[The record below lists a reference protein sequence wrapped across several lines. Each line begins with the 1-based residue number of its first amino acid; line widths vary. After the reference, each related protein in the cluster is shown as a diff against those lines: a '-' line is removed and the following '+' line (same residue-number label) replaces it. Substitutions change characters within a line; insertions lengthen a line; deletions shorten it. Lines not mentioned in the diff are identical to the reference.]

1 MSSVL
6 QIAAV
11 PVVVQAGSPLTTG
24 LVLAG
29 FVGGAWLAWRAYA
42 RQWALGLGAV
52 SVLPAQTL
60 IQQLGWPLLASAGA
74 LVLVV
79 AWNRWSR
86 TASTV
91 TRWGARARR
100 KSGVASSIDVFRK
113 ASRWPMR
120 RSART
125 VRPSLGERSWWA
137 RRRMATSEVAAL
149 LCRVGVQRVWSSV
162 ENVIVVFGGPRMGKS
177 THLVGR
183 IIDAPGA
190 VLVTSTR
197 TDLFEDT
204 RQLRQQRG
212 PVLVFNPAGLAGIDS
227 TITFNPLTGC
237 ADPVTAS
244 ERAHDMIAAA
254 GPLGANSS
262 GGDRAYW
269 DGQARRVLAAFL
281 HAAALGGVPM
291 AQVAN
296 WVADPDFATGQLS
309 QLLRQSP
316 EPGFASD
323 AEQFLS
329 TNDRTRTSITSTIM
343 PALAWLTHPAAAR
356 AATGEQLFNVAW
368 LLEQRATV
376 YLLGGEEAALAPLVC
391 ALTGYI
397 AREAR
402 RIAAHQPGGRLDPP
416 LTMVLDEAA
425 LICPIPLDR
434 WSADMGGRGVCIIA
448 AFQSRAQLIDRY
460 GPARAATILN
470 NAASKVLFGG
480 TSDRDDLQFWS
491 TLAGDRDEPVTSTD
505 IHRRGVS
512 RTTRRVPVLAPA
524 QLSQLPKHRVVVFTS
539 GMPPVVGWA
548 ERAWTRADVRAVQRP
563 DALGVRIRAWRRR
576 AVAAGLSWTT
586 DAGVWLA
593 TASGRGTSAVSRA
606 TTWLCAELVALIAR
620 FCGPFIAG
628 TAIAPADSAP
638 EPTPANPIPTDVS
651 GAQVIPF
658 PADEWPVDA
667 PPPAWLP
674 VSDWPSDDRH
684 PDNDAGRWN

>member
-6 QIAAV
+6 QVAST
-11 PVVVQAGSPLTTG
+11 PVVVQASTPLTTG

-52 SVLPAQTL
+52 SVLPALTL

-91 TRWGARARR
+91 TRWGARVRR

-120 RSART
+120 RTAGT
-125 VRPSLGERSWWA
+125 VRPSLAGRSWWA
-137 RRRMATSEVAAL
+137 RRRIATSEVAAL
-149 LCRVGVQRVWSSV
+149 LCRVGVQRVWSSI
-162 ENVIVVFGGPRMGKS
+162 EHVIVVFGGPRMGKS

-204 RQLRQQRG
+204 CQLRQDRG

-254 GPLGANSS
+254 GPLGGTSV

-269 DGQARRVLAAFL
+269 DGQACRVLAAFL

-291 AQVAN
+291 AQVAR
-296 WVADPDFATGQLS
+296 WVADPDVATGQLS

-316 EPGFASD
+316 EPGFAAD

-343 PALAWLTHPAAAR
+343 PALAWLTHPAAAH
-356 AATGEQLFNVAW
+356 AATGAQPFDVGW

-391 ALTGYI
+391 ALTGNI

-402 RIAAHQPGGRLDPP
+402 RIAARRPGGRLDPP

-425 LICPIPLDR
+425 LICPIPLDQ
-434 WSADMGGRGVCIIA
+434 WSADMGGRGVCIIG

-512 RTTRRVPVLAPA
+512 RTVRRVPVLAPA

-548 ERAWTRADVRAVQRP
+548 ERAWTRADVQAVQRP
-563 DALGVRIRAWRRR
+563 DALRVRARAWNRRMAAAGRGR
-576 AVAAGLSWTT
+576 AVRT
-586 DAGVWLA
+586 GVSLA
-593 TASGRGTSAVSRA
+593 TAGRRATSAATRA
-606 TTWLCAELVALIAR
+606 TAWLCAELLAVAGR
-620 FCGPFIAG
+620 FCGLF
-628 TAIAPADSAP
+628 TAHAANARPATAPETAMAAPVPAD
-638 EPTPANPIPTDVS
+638 TAN
-651 GAQVIPF
+651 AQVIPL
-658 PADEWPVDA
+658 PTKEWPVEA
-667 PPPAWLP
+667 PAPAWLP
-674 VSDWPSDDRH
+674 VADWPSDDGH
-684 PDNDAGRWN
+684 PDSDAGRWN